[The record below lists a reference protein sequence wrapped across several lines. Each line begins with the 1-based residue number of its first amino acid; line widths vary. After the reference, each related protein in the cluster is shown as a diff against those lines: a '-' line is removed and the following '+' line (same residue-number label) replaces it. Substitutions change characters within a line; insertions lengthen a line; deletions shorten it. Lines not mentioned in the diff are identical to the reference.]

1 MKTKDTIKKL
11 EFKKETIARLG
22 GGDLRKFHGGQGT
35 ETVGTVTKNKST
47 CTCITFTSRLA
58 PCEE

>member
-11 EFKKETIARLG
+11 EFKKETIAKLG
-22 GGDLRKFHGGQGT
+22 GHELSNFHGGQGT
-35 ETVGTVTKNKST
+35 ETVGTVTRNKNT
-47 CTCITFTSRLA
+47 CTCITFTSRLE